1 MDDAWPMEDFVY
13 TPPPVGP
20 LTTLFENDAIV
31 VCDKP
36 AGLLSVPGRLPAH
49 KDSLYTR
56 LLPLYP
62 ELMVVHRLDLA
73 TSGLIV
79 FAKNLEANRAL
90 SRQFQQ
96 RSVKKRYI
104 AIVTGVPDEASGEID
119 LPLICDWPNRP
130 RQIVDHQQ
138 GKPSTTLWVRGKERQ
153 VGGLRACEIELT
165 PITGRSHQLRVH
177 MAELGH
183 AIIGDGFY
191 ADEAA
196 RSASPRLLLHAQWIA
211 FEDPV
216 SGAPLEF
223 TAPCPF

>member
-1 MDDAWPMEDFVY
+1 MEDFVY
-13 TPPPVGP
+13 APPTSGP
-20 LTTLFENDAIV
+20 LPTLFENDAIV

-36 AGLLSVPGRLPAH
+36 AGLLSVPGRLPEH

-56 LLPLYP
+56 LLPFYP

-96 RSVKKRYI
+96 RSVRKRYI
-104 AIVTGVPDEASGEID
+104 AFVAGVPDEASGEID

-130 RQIVDHQQ
+130 RQIVDHEQ
-138 GKPSTTLWVRGKERQ
+138 GKPSKTLWVRSTERH
-153 VGGLRACEIELT
+153 VEGLSACEIELT

-177 MAELGH
+177 MAALGH
-183 AIIGDGFY
+183 AIVGDRLY
-191 ADEAA
+191 ADEPA
-196 RSASPRLLLHAQWIA
+196 RSASPRLLLHAQWISI
-211 FEDPV
+211 EDPI
-216 SGAPLEF
+216 SGEALEF